1 MLLNIQKKIL
11 KSIEI
16 KYIMLRKNV
25 NKILVV
31 IVLNILV
38 SLCIGYY
45 LNGQRKKDDL
55 ENKRNKII
63 QEIEYSTKLLKSTSD
78 KRGKTVQRLRLID
91 KKLSKRNELI
101 SLYKHQLDRIDI
113 EITEKEKKIE
123 RLNVDLK
130 HHNKL
135 YAEFIYYA
143 YKNNNEYNSIIFLI
157 ASKTLNQFYLRKKYL
172 EQLREARLKKMNLVK
187 SIKLRIDLEVNTLIK
202 DKERKRNALIALS
215 EEQRNLKI
223 EKEERKSR
231 AEELKKEER
240 SLRNEIKEKKK
251 IEREIERAIEAI
263 ISEEAKKNKFIA
275 LTPEQKLISNDFE
288 KNKGRLPW
296 PTRQGIITQ
305 KFGKHRHPVIK
316 SFETFNS
323 GVDIS
328 TIQNEY
334 IRVIFSGTVSKI
346 FSIKGA
352 NYTVIVRHGAY
363 YSVYHNLID
372 IKVNVGDELRTKD
385 IIGRVSTR
393 NQDNSSIVHL
403 EIWKGLEKLNP
414 EEWISN

>member
-1 MLLNIQKKIL
+1 MPRKYVN
-11 KSIEI
+11 SIVI
-16 KYIMLRKNV
+16 I
-25 NKILVV
+25 
-31 IVLNILV
+31 IVLNVLISISVGFL
-38 SLCIGYY
+38 SHAQ
-45 LNGQRKKDDL
+45 NKKTDL
-55 ENKRNKII
+55 EKKRNKIL

-91 KKLSKRNELI
+91 RKLSKRNELI
-101 SLYKHQLDRIDI
+101 NLYRRQIKNIDD
-113 EITEKEKKIE
+113 EIKEKENRIE
-123 RLNVDLK
+123 RLNLDLE
-130 HHNKL
+130 HHKKL

-143 YKNNNEYNSIIFLI
+143 FKNNSDYNTTVYLV
-157 ASKTLNQFYLRKKYL
+157 ASNTFNQFYIRKKYMD
-172 EQLREARLKKMNLVK
+172 QLREARLKKMNLVTV
-187 SIKLRIDLEVNTLIK
+187 IKKRIDLEVNDLIK
-202 DKERKRNALIALS
+202 DKEEKKKALIAIS
-215 EEQRNLKI
+215 DEQKLLKL
-223 EKEERKSR
+223 EKDERRSR
-231 AEELKKEER
+231 AEELKKEEK
-240 SLRNEIKEKKK
+240 SLKEEIRKKRK
-251 IEREIERAIEAI
+251 IESEIEKAIEEI
-263 ISEEAKKNKFIA
+263 IRTEAKKNTFIA

-328 TIQNEY
+328 TVQNEY
-334 IRVIFSGTVSKI
+334 IRVIFNGTVSKI

-363 YSVYHNLID
+363 YSVYHNLVD
-372 IKVNVGDELRTKD
+372 IKINVGDQLRTKD

-393 NQDNSSIVHL
+393 NQDNSSVVHL